1 MQNVINVVKF
11 MIKMETQLFNKYCEN
26 SQVKIAS
33 HIYKY
38 TFKFTFSKQNF
49 YAAFCI

>member
-38 TFKFTFSKQNF
+38 TSNLLSGNLLH
-49 YAAFCI
+49 